1 VGGSTSTPEFTVT
14 GTQSN
19 VIATFTITPEGQVN
33 CDNEMVVDMVT
44 SMIEARHWTAEQATT
59 AFSDGWSNGYV
70 SISRPG

>member
-1 VGGSTSTPEFTVT
+1 
-14 GTQSN
+14 
-19 VIATFTITPEGQVN
+19 VN
-33 CDNEMVVDMVT
+33 CDNEMVVDVVT